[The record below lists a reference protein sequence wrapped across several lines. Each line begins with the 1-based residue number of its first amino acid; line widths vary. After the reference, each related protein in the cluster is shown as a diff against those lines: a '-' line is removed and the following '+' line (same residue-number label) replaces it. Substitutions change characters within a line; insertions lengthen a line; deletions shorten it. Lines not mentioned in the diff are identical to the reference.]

1 MSVQAITWALDYA
14 ASGVAE
20 KVILLVL
27 ANYANEYGISWP
39 SQKTLADQTAL
50 GERTVRRV
58 LADMEGRGVIRRIVR
73 RRGNGSRQSDMIL
86 LSAFEGR
93 KPAPPGLLDEG
104 PDEGPDHCDFGL
116 SDQPANGDNRP
127 LRPLDNRPSDPDPPA
142 TVAALD
148 TSKILKITTTARDAP
163 ARAVPDPGIDQP
175 AAAAAEAEMA
185 CLAACGEGL
194 SEGARIAIATT
205 RPVIQGWLATGYDLA
220 ADILPILAERTKH
233 KRSDPIRTWAYFT
246 KAVAKRQAL
255 RLALAARPKGA
266 GEQAAAPKPTAYE
279 LMVMTADWINSGRY
293 VPPSAV
299 STSKRAALL
308 AAGLVTEATLRARQ
322 IY

>member
-1 MSVQAITWALDYA
+1 MLD
-14 ASGVAE
+14 
-20 KVILLVL
+20 
-27 ANYANEYGISWP
+27 
-39 SQKTLADQTAL
+39 D
-50 GERTVRRV
+50 
-58 LADMEGRGVIRRIVR
+58 
-73 RRGNGSRQSDMIL
+73 
-86 LSAFEGR
+86 
-93 KPAPPGLLDEG
+93 
-104 PDEGPDHCDFGL
+104 GPDHCDFGP

-148 TSKILKITTTARDAP
+148 TSKILKTTTTTARDVP
-163 ARAVPDPGIDQP
+163 ARAVPAPAVDQ
-175 AAAAAEAEMA
+175 AAAAAADVEVA

-205 RPVIQGWLATGYDLA
+205 RPVIEGWLATGYDLT
-220 ADILPILAERTKH
+220 ADILPTLAERTKH
-233 KRSDPIRTWAYFT
+233 KRADPIRTWAYFT

-255 RLALAARPKGA
+255 RIALAARPKDA
-266 GEQAAAPKPTAYE
+266 GEPASTPKPTAHE

-308 AAGLVTEATLRARQ
+308 EAGLVTEATLRARQ

>member
-14 ASGVAE
+14 AGGVAE

-27 ANYANEYGISWP
+27 ANYANEYAISWP

-58 LADMEGRGVIRRIVR
+58 LADMEARGVIRRIVR

-93 KPAPPGLLDEG
+93 KPAPPGILDEG
-104 PDEGPDHCDFGL
+104 PDDCDFGL

-148 TSKILKITTTARDAP
+148 TSKILKITTTARDVP
-163 ARAVPDPGIDQP
+163 ARANLGPEQTTTLDGD
-175 AAAAAEAEMA
+175 AEAK

-194 SEGARIAIATT
+194 SASARVAIATT
-205 RPVIQGWLATGYDLA
+205 RPVIADWLAAGYDLA
-220 ADILPILAERTKH
+220 TDILPTLAERTKH
-233 KRSDPIRTWAYFT
+233 NRADPIRTWAYFT
-246 KAVAKRQAL
+246 KAIAKRQAQ

-266 GEQAAAPKPTAYE
+266 GETGTLASASAPISQQEILQRTAA
-279 LMVMTADWINSGRY
+279 WINSGRF

-299 STSKRAALL
+299 NNTTRDALL
-308 AAGLVTEATLRARQ
+308 RAGLVTEATLRAHQ

>member
-14 ASGVAE
+14 AGGVAE

-93 KPAPPGLLDEG
+93 KPAPPGVLDEG
-104 PDEGPDHCDFGL
+104 PDDADFGP

-127 LRPLDNRPSDPDPPA
+127 IRPLDNRPSDPDPPA

-148 TSKILKITTTARDAP
+148 TSKILKITTTAHDAP
-163 ARAVPDPGIDQP
+163 ARGVPAPALDPAD
-175 AAAAAEAEMA
+175 AAAVEVEVA

-205 RPVIQGWLATGYDLA
+205 RQVIEGWLAAGYDLA
-220 ADILPILAERTKH
+220 ADILPTLAERTKH
-233 KRSDPIRTWAYFT
+233 KRDDPIRTWAYFT
-246 KAVAKRQAL
+246 KAVAKRQTQ

>member
-14 ASGVAE
+14 AGSVTE
-20 KVILLVL
+20 KVLLLVL
-27 ANYANEYGISWP
+27 ANYANEFGVSWP

-58 LADMEGRGVIRRIVR
+58 LADMERRGVIRRIVR

-93 KPAPPGLLDEG
+93 KPAPPGMLDDG
-104 PDEGPDHCDFGL
+104 PDGTEIDP

-127 LRPLDNRPSDPDPPA
+127 TRPLDNRPPDPDPPA

-148 TSKILKITTTARDAP
+148 TSKILKRTTTARDVP
-163 ARAVPDPGIDQP
+163 ARANSEPVSDQGAAP
-175 AAAAAEAEMA
+175 AADAEAA
-185 CLAACGEGL
+185 CLAACGPGL
-194 SEGARIAIATT
+194 SASARIAIVTT
-205 RPVIQGWLATGYDLA
+205 RQVIAEWLEDGYDLV
-220 ADILPILAERTKH
+220 ADILPTLADRTSQ
-233 KRSDPIRTWAYFT
+233 KRDEPIRTWAYFT
-246 KAVAKRQAL
+246 KAIAKRHAL
-255 RLALAARPKGA
+255 RLALAARAKSAGGTKAVPKL
-266 GEQAAAPKPTAYE
+266 TAHE
-279 LMVMTADWINSGRY
+279 ILLQTAEWLNSGRF

-299 STSKRAALL
+299 NNTTRDALL
-308 AAGLVTEATLRARQ
+308 RAGLVTKETLRSHQ